1 MPTRW
6 LGIILFSLA
15 LTACGNNA
23 GNPFANPAS
32 HAASADAVV
41 MFVSSSWADAPGQP
55 RELFAANADGTK
67 IDRLTTCS
75 QAATPCDFL
84 RFAIGPDHVRIAAV
98 RTTPGAAPGASGLY
112 FMDLSRSVE
121 QLIFPRRRVAAV
133 DWSSD
138 GASLLYQSSG
148 DQVSDDDNLYI
159 CDPNGANDQ
168 QLTASTAGAQPVRE
182 RSPRFDP
189 SATAAVYE
197 RIDETGVGRIY
208 FYPASPLTSGP
219 ATGPALPGTPYLV
232 GDDADPAFSPD
243 VSRVVFRRLTG
254 IGNGGR
260 GSWDLMTVKVDGSDL
275 RTLVTGPAFRGAPDW
290 GSRGVVFVETDAAA
304 NESRLVV
311 VQADGTGRTVLH
323 KEAAD
328 FLMAAPRWIRGN

>member
-1 MPTRW
+1 MRARSV
-6 LGIILFSLA
+6 GILFFSLA
-15 LTACGNNA
+15 LAACSNDG
-23 GNPFANPAS
+23 GNPFAAS
-32 HAASADAVV
+32 GSRPASADAVV
-41 MFVSSSWADAPGQP
+41 MFVTSSWADAPGQP

-67 IDRLTTCS
+67 IERLTSCS

-84 RFAIGPDHVRIAAV
+84 RFAISPDPTRIAAI
-98 RTTPGAAPGASGLY
+98 RTTPGAAPGASALY

-148 DQVSDDDNLYI
+148 DQPSDDDNLYI
-159 CDPNGANDQ
+159 CDPNGGNDQ
-168 QLTASTAGAQPVRE
+168 QLTATSTGAAPVRE

-189 SATAAVYE
+189 SASAAVYE

-208 FYPASPLTSGP
+208 LYPAVPLTTGP
-219 ATGPALPGTPYLV
+219 ASGPALPETPYFV

-243 VSRVVFRRLTG
+243 VKRVVFRRLTG
-254 IGNGGR
+254 IGNGGL
-260 GSWDLMTVKVDGSDL
+260 GTWDLLTIKVDGSDL
-275 RTLVTGPAFRGAPDW
+275 RPLVSGAAFRGAPDW
-290 GSRGVVFVETDAAA
+290 SSRGVVFVETDAAA

-311 VQADGTGRTVLH
+311 IQADGTGRTVLH

-328 FLMAAPRWIRGN
+328 YAMAAPRWIRGR